1 VDVATDYVPI
11 NVVGFPNRQA
21 ETPSVGAIVYP
32 SITRMYLTLLSTA
45 LISPVFNLAGTYA
58 VEGVEA
64 PVITVNANYLS
75 IDMSIYHRSPA
86 TGTILDRSHIVVN
99 FPADNNQ
106 YINIAAQTLTAQLQ
120 PPATLLWSNGTSW
133 LKVWGPGPR
142 RPVLPKAENS
152 VDVLIVVLH
161 CGRPNAPFKQAE
173 KVNSVKEGETS
184 APPIRRE
191 AKRTKDSGQSLPGE
205 RKRHGKC
212 RSQTLTA
219 PARRVC
225 FWANNRLVA
234 Q

>member
-1 VDVATDYVPI
+1 MNTNRQVDVATDYVPI

-106 YINIAAQTLTAQLQ
+106 YVNVAAQTLSAQLQ
-120 PPATLLWSNGTSW
+120 PPATLLWSNGTNW
-133 LKVWGPGPR
+133 LNVAL
-142 RPVLPKAENS
+142 LP
-152 VDVLIVVLH
+152 
-161 CGRPNAPFKQAE
+161 
-173 KVNSVKEGETS
+173 
-184 APPIRRE
+184 
-191 AKRTKDSGQSLPGE
+191 
-205 RKRHGKC
+205 
-212 RSQTLTA
+212 
-219 PARRVC
+219 
-225 FWANNRLVA
+225 
-234 Q
+234 